1 MSSAEPTLG
10 ADLYVKA
17 VEAGLPKLV
26 KEGGAKSSAE
36 DFAALGMSIKDMARF
51 LVKKDL
57 VTKDEDGVWAR
68 NDEKIRGLGESEE
81 QEFLPLYEAAV
92 REHET
97 AVPALIAEGKSDY
110 VDYVRDMHIPQD
122 FEVEAQ
128 TVSRVREEDMQ
139 AIVSSSL
146 NLLDAVHKD
155 PANAAFVK
163 GLDNASTNA
172 LWSVLEQS
180 SYLMPGENPDRKAP
194 LGEQALRG
202 TPEEREAV
210 LFQASALA
218 ANLELPESITAG
230 DRPTAYAA
238 MLRNA
243 VQGAKTEEVVVDG
256 LNATPD
262 MHFDSDLTRED
273 ANSLFN
279 FLGATNRMMQ
289 NAQFDPNNIEALV
302 VPSHLA
308 EATKFWLDD
317 AKEKGVHHALGSG
330 NFEAP
335 GIDSKFALRLA
346 DAMKWTEEALTTDVE
361 LTNYTGDDG
370 GSLTQEGAMQDENW
384 GLDNAFDRDADETS
398 ESAAVK
404 EEYVEDSSADKY
416 VGKVRTV
423 ALNESMCQIIDQVS
437 AEALEGG
444 AMEKL
449 RMHAGRAASETADLE
464 GGRAAFGTFEEAMGA
479 DRVATTP
486 EVSNRLSEVMSIAA
500 WRNMNPSRREKLR
513 VAQVEEGR
521 GPFKGY
527 KSGAPDIA
535 GKRITRFI
543 DENMLI
549 EDPATGE
556 NKPNLDMRRFLRD
569 ASQMPVVGSSK
580 QEAQAVRDY
589 AVKFVARDEEEHRR
603 RREKAFDKEDLVNIE
618 FTSEEAQRMIR
629 VAEAS
634 GNEAPARLAMSKD
647 GFATLSHPDAPAL
660 KAPMDKVLPEIENSD
675 KSPRKFS
682 GNLSVEQLKA
692 AVQTGAEKI
701 VVQVHGENPIGVIGK
716 LQEAEAPSK
725 ERPKRRHE
733 ALVLS

>member
-26 KEGGAKSSAE
+26 KEGGEKSSE
-36 DFAALGMSIKDMARF
+36 KDFAALGMSIKDMARF

-57 VTKDEDGVWAR
+57 VTKNEDGSWTR
-68 NDEKIRGLGESEE
+68 NDVNIRKIGEAEE

-92 REHET
+92 RQHET
-97 AVPALIAEGKSDY
+97 AAPALIAEGKGDY
-110 VDYVRDMHIPQD
+110 VDYVRDMHIGQD
-122 FEVEAQ
+122 FELEAQ
-128 TVSRVREEDMQ
+128 TVMRVRDDDMQ

-146 NLLDAVHKD
+146 NLLDAIHKD
-155 PANAAFVK
+155 PANATFVK
-163 GLDNASTNA
+163 GLDNGSTNA

-180 SYLMPGENPDRKAP
+180 NYLMPGENPDRQAP
-194 LGEQALRG
+194 LGEQLMRG
-202 TPEEREAV
+202 TPEEREAI
-210 LFQASALA
+210 LFQASAIA
-218 ANLELPESITAG
+218 ANLDLPESVNAA

-243 VQGAKTEEVVVDG
+243 VNGARSEEVAIDG
-256 LNATPD
+256 INASPD
-262 MHFDSDLTRED
+262 MFFDSDLTRED
-273 ANSLFN
+273 ANSLYN

-289 NAQFDPNNIEALV
+289 HAQFDSANIDNLLV
-302 VPSHLA
+302 PAHLA

-317 AKEKGVHHALGSG
+317 AREKSIDHALSSG

-335 GIDSKFALRLA
+335 GIDSKFAQRIA
-346 DAMKWTEEALTTDVE
+346 SAMAWAEEALTTDVE
-361 LTNYTGDDG
+361 LTSYTGDDG
-370 GSLTQEGAMQDENW
+370 GSLTQEGAMQDEAW
-384 GLDNAFDRDADETS
+384 GLDNAFERDEDELTDAPG
-398 ESAAVK
+398 EDI
-404 EEYVEDSSADKY
+404 VEDTAADKY
-416 VGKVRTV
+416 VGKAQTV

-449 RMHAGRAASETADLE
+449 RQHAGRSTSEMADLE
-464 GGRAAFGTFEEAMGA
+464 GGRAAFGSLEEAMGA

-486 EVSNRLSEVMSIAA
+486 EMSNRLSEVMSLAA
-500 WRNMNPSRREKLR
+500 WRNMNPSRRDKLR

-549 EDPATGE
+549 EDPQTGE

-569 ASQMPVVGSSK
+569 ASQMPVVGKSR

-589 AVKFVARDEEEHRR
+589 ATRFVARDEEEHRLR
-603 RREKAFDKEDLVNIE
+603 RQKHLEKDDLVSIE
-618 FTSEEAQRMIR
+618 FTSEEAGRMIR

-634 GNEAPARLAMSKD
+634 GNEAPARLSMSKD
-647 GFATLSHPDAPAL
+647 GFATLAHPDAPAL
-660 KAPMDKVLPEIENSD
+660 RSPMDKVLPEIENAD

-682 GNLSVEQLKA
+682 GNLSIEQLKA
-692 AVQTGAEKI
+692 AVQTGADKI
-701 VVQVHGENPIGVIGK
+701 VVQVHGENPVGVIGK
-716 LQEAEAPSK
+716 LHDAEATTK